1 VLAAALA
8 AGGCAAAASATPT
21 AAPATATPVATLA
34 TALPD
39 DLCANTGVDCALQPG
54 QYLAQAFQP
63 PIGFTLLDDGW
74 DNEAYVERAIQ
85 LVRGPV
91 DEPTQSLVIVSGPL
105 DGPKGES
112 GASGTT
118 AAAFLTYLGT
128 VPGITVAGRTAVLV
142 GGLPASQV
150 DITVGK
156 ANATLFQ
163 TPISGTTDDPFL
175 LRTKEKLRLIVE
187 DVGTARVVFV
197 LETFGGASLATFL
210 TTEIQPFLASV
221 TFPPAP

>member
-1 VLAAALA
+1 M
-8 AGGCAAAASATPT
+8 GGCAAAATVTPSV
-21 AAPATATPVATLA
+21 APATATPVPTLA
-34 TALPD
+34 TALPR

-54 QYLAQAFQP
+54 QYLAQQFQP

-74 DNEAYVERAIQ
+74 DNRAYVERAIQ

-91 DEPTQSLVIVSGPL
+91 DDPTQSVAIVSGPL

-118 AAAFLTYLGT
+118 AAAFLSYLGT
-128 VPGITVAGRTAVLV
+128 VPGMTVAARTAVLV

-150 DITVGK
+150 DITVGN

-163 TPISGTTDDPFL
+163 TPITATTDDPFL
-175 LRTKEKLRLIVE
+175 LRAGEKARLIVG
-187 DVGTARVVFV
+187 DVGTARVVFI
-197 LETFGGASLATFL
+197 LETHGSVALATFL
-210 TTEIQPFLASV
+210 TTEAQPFLASV
-221 TFPPAP
+221 TFPTP